1 MPDRLR
7 AGLQFLVLTMLVR
20 IQLGQQA
27 NPFSKAEGV
36 FCFSGLAWRR
46 LSEGRHEKTSLFVKA
61 KQHFLHQKEVLI
73 KIQNY
78 CIFIFKARL

>member
-27 NPFSKAEGV
+27 NPFSEAGRV
-36 FCFSGLAWRR
+36 FCFDNAHQALLECKA
-46 LSEGRHEKTSLFVKA
+46 A
-61 KQHFLHQKEVLI
+61 KQKTEF
-73 KIQNY
+73 
-78 CIFIFKARL
+78 FAF